1 MLSLRRATKND
12 TLLYYN
18 WVNDSNVREQSFDSN
33 SINFE
38 DHKRWFKSK
47 LKDTD
52 CMMLVFKNEKNLDI
66 GQVRIQKEDDKS
78 ALIGISIASEH
89 RGKGYAIEMIQ
100 MSSDYFFISNPIYI
114 IKAFIKIEN
123 SISKYVFEKAGF
135 EFNSELMLENTE
147 SVLYTK
153 KMK

>member
-1 MLSLRRATKND
+1 MLSYRRATKND

-18 WVNDSNVREQSFDSN
+18 WVNDSNVRKQSFNSN

-52 CMMLVFKNEKNLDI
+52 CLMLVFKNENNLDI
-66 GQVRIQKEDDKS
+66 GQVRIQKEDGKS
-78 ALIGISIASEH
+78 ALIGISIASEL
-89 RGKGYAIEMIQ
+89 RGKGYAREMIQ
-100 MSSDYFFISNPIYI
+100 ISSDCFFIYNPIFI

-135 EFNSELMLENTE
+135 EFNSELMFENTE
-147 SVLYTK
+147 SILYTK
-153 KMK
+153 DLK